1 MKSSSVTAKEI
12 KENQGPKWFPW
23 VEHFAAFRRT
33 SAHVVSSSAAAAH
46 LISFLLVLAWGPPAR
61 TLPGLRVGAVFSPR
75 RRESRGRKLA
85 RSGGACPPSPARLGG
100 PRRWTLLGCSSSA
113 VPPRRGLLRTSRV
126 SGLGF
131 SLRGGGGRGS
141 GCREG
146 LIVLPAA
153 LTSFSAFH
161 PRPGRFRMQMRAA
174 FVAVRLSGSRAFVWG
189 EITAKGFCLAF

>member
-61 TLPGLRVGAVFSPR
+61 TLPVCGSGRSFHPGGEKAEVGSSRARAGPVHRAR
-75 RRESRGRKLA
+75 RGSEG
-85 RSGGACPPSPARLGG
+85 LGG
-100 PRRWTLLGCSSSA
+100 GRASA

-174 FVAVRLSGSRAFVWG
+174 FVAVRLSGSCAFVWG

>member
-1 MKSSSVTAKEI
+1 MVSVGGTSPCVSEDISARGFFPGRRSPLGRFPPSFGL
-12 KENQGPKWFPW
+12 GP
-23 VEHFAAFRRT
+23 
-33 SAHVVSSSAAAAH
+33 
-46 LISFLLVLAWGPPAR
+46 
-61 TLPGLRVGAVFSPR
+61 SPR
-75 RRESRGRKLA
+75 GSAGSAGRDRPSFHPGGEKAEMGSLRARAGPVHRARRGSDGPGGGRA
-85 RSGGACPPSPARLGG
+85 
-100 PRRWTLLGCSSSA
+100 SA
-113 VPPRRGLLRTSRV
+113 VPPRRGLLRTPHV

-131 SLRGGGGRGS
+131 SLRGGGGRGG

>member
-1 MKSSSVTAKEI
+1 M
-12 KENQGPKWFPW
+12 
-23 VEHFAAFRRT
+23 
-33 SAHVVSSSAAAAH
+33 VSSSAAAAH

-100 PRRWTLLGCSSSA
+100 PRRWTRLGCSSSA
-113 VPPRRGLLRTSRV
+113 GAAPDVPR
-126 SGLGF
+126 LGPGIQPARWGWPGQR
-131 SLRGGGGRGS
+131 LPG
-141 GCREG
+141 G

>member
-100 PRRWTLLGCSSSA
+100 PRRWTRLGCSSSA
-113 VPPRRGLLRTSRV
+113 GAAPDVPR
-126 SGLGF
+126 LGP
-131 SLRGGGGRGS
+131 G
-141 GCREG
+141 
-146 LIVLPAA
+146 IQPA
-153 LTSFSAFH
+153 
-161 PRPGRFRMQMRAA
+161 RPGRFRMQMRAA